1 MRPPRRT
8 MAESE
13 VIGTKS
19 RLREAAMAIVTPFG
33 SLASLEAELAAL
45 SGDIRS
51 LRIIGRPH
59 IADMRTAPV
68 LECWTLGG
76 LALPCLTGAVVGH
89 PLLGDS
95 PRIHTSQL
103 IAMDP
108 DVGWARTWSRFY
120 RLAEPSGIP
129 SRN

>member
-1 MRPPRRT
+1 
-8 MAESE
+8 
-13 VIGTKS
+13 
-19 RLREAAMAIVTPFG
+19 MAIVTPFG
-33 SLASLEAELAAL
+33 SLASLEDELAAL

-59 IADMRTAPV
+59 AADMRAAP
-68 LECWTLGG
+68 LLDCWTLGE
-76 LALPCLTGAVVGH
+76 LTTPCLIGAVVGH
-89 PLLGDS
+89 PLLGDR

-103 IAMDP
+103 IAVDP

-120 RLAEPSGIP
+120 RLAEPSDIP